1 MSFSNFGILQI
12 YLIWWIYSINK
23 LFLWNLY
30 RDSNGNSPK
39 KFLMCVGF
47 VIPCIVIIVCYSA
60 IFAKVRQSRRNV
72 QTHTSRYVIFLKLIL
87 MLYFHNC
94 NTWNKFNITTH
105 FNTVTNPPNST
116 MKTLLAPKWKTPD
129 LNHPLLPQN
138 KVRHRGTRI
147 SQIVQMLYKDEKIFD

>member
-1 MSFSNFGILQI
+1 M
-12 YLIWWIYSINK
+12 IYSINK

-87 MLYFHNC
+87 TFIGDIFIIVVHE
-94 NTWNKFNITTH
+94 I
-105 FNTVTNPPNST
+105 NST
-116 MKTLLAPKWKTPD
+116 LQPILT
-129 LNHPLLPQN
+129 Q
-138 KVRHRGTRI
+138 
-147 SQIVQMLYKDEKIFD
+147 